1 MLLLRRYS
9 LHSLLRGSKLRAP
22 TSISQYIFTFPPRA
36 PIEYLSALI
45 LASFH
50 IDAVGPFASFLSN
63 HTSLPDAYLPHRSA
77 IIDSEPLLRQ
87 EILSKLPM
95 PTISDFQLTDQD
107 LRIAL
112 VYALLALRE
121 SEELRTDLEE
131 RNHNLLGI
139 VELATAVQS
148 MAVEQQTRLKEVKA
162 DALAL
167 KESTKEAGRTLD
179 HLATTI
185 HDLREDHDILIRGL
199 GR

>member
-1 MLLLRRYS
+1 
-9 LHSLLRGSKLRAP
+9 
-22 TSISQYIFTFPPRA
+22 
-36 PIEYLSALI
+36 
-45 LASFH
+45 
-50 IDAVGPFASFLSN
+50 
-63 HTSLPDAYLPHRSA
+63 
-77 IIDSEPLLRQ
+77 
-87 EILSKLPM
+87 M